1 MSAGVPPSQQQQ
13 WPLRPGARIPRRDL
27 SDDLLALERDPGSG
41 KLTGLSVALAS
52 LLGIDV
58 VLVRALFVI
67 TALSSGFGLMLYL
80 SGWLLTRD
88 ARTGVAPLDRVGTN
102 WHRYPGRVVV
112 GWALALSALT
122 AITFGSAIGANWLS
136 VVILIATIW
145 LGWQTSRR
153 PAAPAGTRPVGVQ
166 KPQQRP
172 QAIET
177 GAHAVSRPRHNTI
190 PMSVLVLCL
199 AGLAAGVS
207 LEDQRN
213 LPLAL
218 AIALLVIGIGA
229 VVIAWRGRSSL
240 LVVSGVLVALGL
252 VGAMFVQPLVEAEYR
267 TITDETQL
275 TDLVVSNSDYIFDV
289 SQVSL
294 SDDLTW
300 TVTVDSGSAGFIVAG
315 DQNIDIRIDHVD
327 SWVALDPDTFQYGT
341 GHVDFRRVDA
351 RGEPVL
357 TVVVVANGSGVW
369 VSP

>member
-1 MSAGVPPSQQQQ
+1 MSAGVPPPQQQ
-13 WPLRPGARIPRRDL
+13 WPLRPGARVPRPDL
-27 SDDLLALERDPGSG
+27 SEELLALERDPGSG
-41 KLTGLSVALAS
+41 KLTGLSVALAN

-80 SGWLLTRD
+80 AGWLLTRD

-102 WHRYPGRVVV
+102 WHRYPGRVVI

-122 AITFGSAIGANWLS
+122 SITFGSALGANWLS
-136 VVILIATIW
+136 VVILVATIW

-153 PAAPAGTRPVGVQ
+153 PAATVGAPPVVVPQ
-166 KPQQRP
+166 PQQP
-172 QAIET
+172 SQALEP
-177 GAHAVSRPRHNTI
+177 GAHAVPRPRHNTI

-240 LVVSGVLVALGL
+240 LVVSGLLVALGL
-252 VGAMFVQPLVEAEYR
+252 VGAVFVQPLIDAEYR
-267 TITDETQL
+267 TISDQAQL

-289 SQVSL
+289 SHVTL

-300 TVTVDSGSAGFIVAG
+300 TVTVDSGSAGFIFAA

-327 SWVALDPDTFQYGT
+327 SWVVLDPDTFQTGT
-341 GHVDFRRVDA
+341 GNVDFRRVNTRD
-351 RGEPVL
+351 EPVL
-357 TVVVVANGSGVW
+357 TVVIEANGSGVW
-369 VSP
+369 VSS